1 MALATTHVRVAPVTA
16 PGDDPRDSGMIRA
29 FFERNPDLV
38 PVANAIAERLHA
50 AFPDDGP
57 PVFQLLMEPEEG
69 DEPVTLFV
77 IVDTT
82 LDPDIAEPRLRALYP
97 AWLLDVVRRTQ
108 GRLQASVG
116 YA

>member
-1 MALATTHVRVAPVTA
+1 MALAMTQAQDTPAIA
-16 PGDDPRDSGMIRA
+16 PGDDPRDPGMIRA

-38 PVANAIAERLHA
+38 PLADEIAERLHA

-57 PVFQLLMEPEEG
+57 PVFELLMEPEE
-69 DEPVTLFV
+69 DDDPVTLFV
-77 IVDTT
+77 IVDTS
-82 LDPDIAEPRLRALYP
+82 LDPDIAEPRLRSLYP
-97 AWLLDVVRRTQ
+97 AWLLDMVRRTQ